1 MGKIGLVHLI
11 YGSFFWIFG
20 MDGLMG
26 MAVGSSE
33 EMIRLYEFNAVD

>member
-26 MAVGSSE
+26 MANK
-33 EMIRLYEFNAVD
+33 EFLSKS